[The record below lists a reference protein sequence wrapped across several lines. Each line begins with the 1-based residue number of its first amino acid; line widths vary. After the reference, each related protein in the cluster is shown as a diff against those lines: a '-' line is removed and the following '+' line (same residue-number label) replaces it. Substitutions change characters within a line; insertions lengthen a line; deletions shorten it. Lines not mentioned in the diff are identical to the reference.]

1 MVLLSCVR
9 VCGVLTWE
17 LGEVSRVSDQCD
29 GVRGHELSL
38 ISTRFIDIGGDRSLL
53 IAKIKKI
60 IDIYEEIDS

>member
-1 MVLLSCVR
+1 MW
-9 VCGVLTWE
+9 GVD
-17 LGEVSRVSDQCD
+17 LGAGRVSRVSDQCD